1 MIKHYQMLKV
11 MYIWVKMK
19 MKIKVRLLEIIAN

>member
-1 MIKHYQMLKV
+1 MIKHYQMLEV